1 MQAPAITRHRRP
13 FLAPLW
19 LMVLF
24 ALFAF
29 GLAVAAYR
37 SATTTTVVLVRHAEK
52 ELGTIEDPP
61 LAPEGERHAERL
73 AQMFG
78 DAGPGR
84 IDAIYVTDARRTQQ
98 TVAPLAARLGM
109 LPTVLPAGDIDA
121 TAARV
126 LREHR
131 GGRVLIVA
139 HGNTVPAL
147 VRKLSGVEVPPVGD
161 NEYDDIYVVVVPTFG
176 DASML
181 RLKY

>member
-1 MQAPAITRHRRP
+1 
-13 FLAPLW
+13 
-19 LMVLF
+19 MVLF
-24 ALFAF
+24 ALFAV

-37 SATTTTVVLVRHAEK
+37 SATITTVVLVRHAEK

-109 LPTVLPAGDIDA
+109 RPTVFPAADIDA

-147 VRKLSGVEVPPVGD
+147 VRKLSGMEVPPPVGD